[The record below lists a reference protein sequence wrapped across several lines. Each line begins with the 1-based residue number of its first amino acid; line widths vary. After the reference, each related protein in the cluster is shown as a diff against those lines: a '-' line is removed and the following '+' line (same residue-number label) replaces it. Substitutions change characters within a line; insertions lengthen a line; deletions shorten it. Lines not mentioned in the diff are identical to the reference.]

1 MAFVLSACQKDVP
14 RSTAIWIYVWREGFL
29 PEKDRYLS
37 RDGYAGVTSMHG
49 DHRLCEAFLGHR
61 RQV

>member
-29 PEKDRYLS
+29 PEED
-37 RDGYAGVTSMHG
+37 AGIEVAMATQ
-49 DHRLCEAFLGHR
+49 A
-61 RQV
+61 